1 MGKKIKNLDSIGFW
15 KSDNSSRYYQK
26 PSVLSNDSF
35 DENTV
40 IRTVKA
46 RLMILRKKRSS
57 QNLRQ
62 FPNKGNGFDV

>member
-1 MGKKIKNLDSIGFW
+1 MGKKIKNLDFIGFW
-15 KSDNSSRYYQK
+15 KSDNSSKYYQK
-26 PSVLSNDSF
+26 SSVSSNDIF

-40 IRTVKA
+40 IKTVKA